1 MKFAFMKKHTN
12 QFSIER
18 MSTML
23 NVSRNGYYKFL
34 HSSPSKREEENNLF
48 LVKIKRIHAKSRETY
63 GSPRIHAALQL
74 EGESCSRKRVARL
87 MKKAGI
93 QAKMKKRFKVTTK
106 VNPKAQTAPNVLN
119 RDFTAMKP
127 NERWV
132 ADITYIAT
140 AEGWLYV
147 AAVLDLY
154 SRRIVGL
161 SMNERM
167 TTSLV
172 VAALEQALTHRKPQP
187 GLMHHSDKG
196 CQYTS
201 HEFQQLLKAKQ
212 ITVSMSGTGNCYDNA
227 AMESFFHTLK
237 TEHVYFDH
245 YQTREQAKQSI
256 FEYVEIFYN
265 RQRLHSTLGYLT
277 PNEFEAKGRCPLNP
291 GIFKDMISLNHSLN
305 SH

>member
-1 MKFAFMKKHTN
+1 MKFAFMQTHAN

-18 MSTML
+18 MSKML
-23 NVSRNGYYKFL
+23 KVSRNGYYKFI
-34 HSSPSKREEENNLF
+34 SSPPSTREEENKL
-48 LVKIKRIHAKSRETY
+48 LLTKIKLIHAKSRETY
-63 GSPRIHAALQL
+63 GSPRIHATLLL
-74 EGESCSRKRVARL
+74 EGKTCSRKRVARL
-87 MKKAGI
+87 MRKSGI
-93 QAKMKKRFKVTTK
+93 QAKMKKRFKTTTK
-106 VNPKAQTAPNVLN
+106 VNPKAKVAPNVLN

-127 NERWV
+127 NQRWV

-140 AEGWLYV
+140 TEGWLYV
-147 AAVLDLY
+147 AAVMDLY

-172 VAALEQALTHRKPQP
+172 RNALEQALIHRKPKA

-201 HEFQQLLKAKQ
+201 QEFQELLKAHQ
-212 ITVSMSGTGNCYDNA
+212 ITISMSGTGNCYDNA

-237 TEHVYFDH
+237 TEHVYFEH
-245 YQTREQAKQSI
+245 YLTREQAKRSI
-256 FEYVEIFYN
+256 FEYVEVFYN

-277 PNEFEAKGRCPLNP
+277 PNDFEAKGRCPLNP
-291 GIFKDMISLNHSLN
+291 EIFKDMMSLNHSLN
-305 SH
+305 TH

>member
-1 MKFAFMKKHTN
+1 MKFAFMQTHAN

-18 MSTML
+18 MSRL
-23 NVSRNGYYKFL
+23 LKVSRNGYYQFL
-34 HSSPSKREEENNLF
+34 RTPESKREEENNAL
-48 LVKIKRIHAKSRETY
+48 LTKIKRIHTKSRETY

-74 EGESCSRKRVARL
+74 EGESFSRKRVARL

-106 VNPKAQTAPNVLN
+106 ANPKAQAAPNILN
-119 RDFTAMKP
+119 RHFTARKP

-167 TTSLV
+167 TTNLV
-172 VAALEQALTHRKPQP
+172 RAALEQALTHRKPQP

-201 HEFQQLLKAKQ
+201 HAFQQLLKAHQ

-237 TEHVYFDH
+237 TEHVYFEH
-245 YQTREQAKQSI
+245 YQTREEAKQSI
-256 FEYVEIFYN
+256 FEYVEVFYN

-277 PNEFEAKGRCPLNP
+277 PNQFEAKGRCTLNP
-291 GIFKDMISLNHSLN
+291 GGYLKTGLV
-305 SH
+305 